1 MMSNSHLIAR
11 IVDRSYSS
19 SRSKMCIHEGSLHKS
34 LLGVLRKSNCESCI
48 EEMHGQGQSL
58 FKYCILKLYL

>member
-11 IVDRSYSS
+11 IVDRSYFS

-34 LLGVLRKSNCESCI
+34 LLGVLHKSNCEGCI
-48 EEMHGQGQSL
+48 EEMHGSRPKS
-58 FKYCILKLYL
+58 F